1 MKRLFVILLS
11 VLLLASCNTPAPA
24 APRTTPAVVRR

>member
-1 MKRLFVILLS
+1 MKRLFVVLMA

-24 APRTTPAVVRR
+24 APRSVTVEVRR